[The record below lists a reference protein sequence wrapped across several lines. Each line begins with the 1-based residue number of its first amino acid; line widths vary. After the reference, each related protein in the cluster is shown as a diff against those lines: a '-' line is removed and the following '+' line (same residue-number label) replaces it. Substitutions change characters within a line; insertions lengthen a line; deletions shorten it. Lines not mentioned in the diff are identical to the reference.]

1 MAWPRHMAFGPRSL
15 GQQRQATTSHDNCYN
30 DNASRQ
36 ALLQRCRQV
45 ITTAST
51 SVKALCRDKCQIT
64 NSQGPK
70 REDEIRTFKE
80 TSEYREARLADDVK
94 YLTEKYVKY
103 RVRFYAMRY
112 LLLLMSRQVE
122 ESYPAAMVNRLAH
135 CPSCLDALVN
145 PCQ

>member
-1 MAWPRHMAFGPRSL
+1 MCGHTLIRVQEMVRVMM
-15 GQQRQATTSHDNCYN
+15 CY
-30 DNASRQ
+30 ASNLKDQLR
-36 ALLQRCRQV
+36 
-45 ITTAST
+45 ITHAEKDR
-51 SVKALCRDKCQIT
+51 VVREACGEIQ
-64 NSQGPK
+64 K

-80 TSEYREARLADDVK
+80 TSEYREARLADDVR

>member
-1 MAWPRHMAFGPRSL
+1 MCGHTLIRVQEMVRVMM
-15 GQQRQATTSHDNCYN
+15 CY
-30 DNASRQ
+30 ASNLKDQLR
-36 ALLQRCRQV
+36 
-45 ITTAST
+45 ITHAEKDR
-51 SVKALCRDKCQIT
+51 VVREACGEIQ
-64 NSQGPK
+64 K

-135 CPSCLDALVN
+135 CPSCLEALVN

>member
-1 MAWPRHMAFGPRSL
+1 MVRVMM
-15 GQQRQATTSHDNCYN
+15 CY
-30 DNASRQ
+30 ASNLKDQLR
-36 ALLQRCRQV
+36 
-45 ITTAST
+45 ITHPEKDRGVREA
-51 SVKALCRDKCQIT
+51 CGEIQ
-64 NSQGPK
+64 K

>member
-1 MAWPRHMAFGPRSL
+1 MCGHTLIRVQEMVRVMM
-15 GQQRQATTSHDNCYN
+15 CY
-30 DNASRQ
+30 ASNLKDQLR
-36 ALLQRCRQV
+36 
-45 ITTAST
+45 ITHAEKDR
-51 SVKALCRDKCQIT
+51 VVREACGEIQ
-64 NSQGPK
+64 K

>member
-1 MAWPRHMAFGPRSL
+1 MCGHTLIRVQEMVRVMM
-15 GQQRQATTSHDNCYN
+15 CY
-30 DNASRQ
+30 ASNLKDQLR
-36 ALLQRCRQV
+36 
-45 ITTAST
+45 ITHAEKDR
-51 SVKALCRDKCQIT
+51 VVREACKEIQ
-64 NSQGPK
+64 K

>member
-1 MAWPRHMAFGPRSL
+1 MCGHTLIRVQEMVRVMM
-15 GQQRQATTSHDNCYN
+15 CY
-30 DNASRQ
+30 ASNLKDQLR
-36 ALLQRCRQV
+36 
-45 ITTAST
+45 ITHAEKDR
-51 SVKALCRDKCQIT
+51 VVREACGEIQ
-64 NSQGPK
+64 K
-70 REDEIRTFKE
+70 REDEMRKFKE

>member
-1 MAWPRHMAFGPRSL
+1 MCGHTLIRVQEMVRVMM
-15 GQQRQATTSHDNCYN
+15 CY
-30 DNASRQ
+30 ASNLKDQLR
-36 ALLQRCRQV
+36 
-45 ITTAST
+45 ITHAEKDR
-51 SVKALCRDKCQIT
+51 VVREACGEIQ
-64 NSQGPK
+64 K

-112 LLLLMSRQVE
+112 LLLLMLRQVE

>member
-1 MAWPRHMAFGPRSL
+1 MCGHTLIRVQEMVRVMM
-15 GQQRQATTSHDNCYN
+15 CY
-30 DNASRQ
+30 ASNLKDQLR
-36 ALLQRCRQV
+36 
-45 ITTAST
+45 ITHAEKDR
-51 SVKALCRDKCQIT
+51 VVREACGEIQ
-64 NSQGPK
+64 K

-122 ESYPAAMVNRLAH
+122 ESYPAAMVHRLAH
-135 CPSCLDALVN
+135 CPSCFDALVN

>member
-1 MAWPRHMAFGPRSL
+1 MCGNTLIRVQEMVRVMM
-15 GQQRQATTSHDNCYN
+15 CY
-30 DNASRQ
+30 ASNLKDQLR
-36 ALLQRCRQV
+36 
-45 ITTAST
+45 ITHAEKDR
-51 SVKALCRDKCQIT
+51 VVREACGEIQ
-64 NSQGPK
+64 K

-80 TSEYREARLADDVK
+80 TSEYREARLADDVR

>member
-1 MAWPRHMAFGPRSL
+1 MCGHTLIRVQEMVRVMM
-15 GQQRQATTSHDNCYN
+15 CY
-30 DNASRQ
+30 ASNLKDQLR
-36 ALLQRCRQV
+36 
-45 ITTAST
+45 ITHAEKDR
-51 SVKALCRDKCQIT
+51 VVREACGEIQ
-64 NSQGPK
+64 K

-103 RVRFYAMRY
+103 RVRFYVMRY

-135 CPSCLDALVN
+135 CPSSLDALVN

>member
-1 MAWPRHMAFGPRSL
+1 MCGHTLIRVQEMVRVMM
-15 GQQRQATTSHDNCYN
+15 CY
-30 DNASRQ
+30 ASNLKDQMR
-36 ALLQRCRQV
+36 
-45 ITTAST
+45 ITHAEKDR
-51 SVKALCRDKCQIT
+51 VVREACGEIQ
-64 NSQGPK
+64 K

>member
-1 MAWPRHMAFGPRSL
+1 MCGHTLIRVQEMVRVMM
-15 GQQRQATTSHDNCYN
+15 CY
-30 DNASRQ
+30 ASNLKDQLR
-36 ALLQRCRQV
+36 
-45 ITTAST
+45 ITHAGKDR
-51 SVKALCRDKCQIT
+51 VVREACGEIQ
-64 NSQGPK
+64 K

>member
-1 MAWPRHMAFGPRSL
+1 MCGHTLIRVQEMVRVMM
-15 GQQRQATTSHDNCYN
+15 CY
-30 DNASRQ
+30 ASNLKDQLR
-36 ALLQRCRQV
+36 
-45 ITTAST
+45 ITHAEKDR
-51 SVKALCRDKCQIT
+51 VVREACGEIQ
-64 NSQGPK
+64 K

-80 TSEYREARLADDVK
+80 TSEYREARLADDVR
-94 YLTEKYVKY
+94 YLTDKYVKY

>member
-1 MAWPRHMAFGPRSL
+1 MCGHTLIRVQEMVRVMM
-15 GQQRQATTSHDNCYN
+15 CY
-30 DNASRQ
+30 ASNLKDQLR
-36 ALLQRCRQV
+36 
-45 ITTAST
+45 ITHAEKDR
-51 SVKALCRDKCQIT
+51 VVREACGEIQ
-64 NSQGPK
+64 K

-94 YLTEKYVKY
+94 FLTDKYVKY

-112 LLLLMSRQVE
+112 LLLLMLRQVE